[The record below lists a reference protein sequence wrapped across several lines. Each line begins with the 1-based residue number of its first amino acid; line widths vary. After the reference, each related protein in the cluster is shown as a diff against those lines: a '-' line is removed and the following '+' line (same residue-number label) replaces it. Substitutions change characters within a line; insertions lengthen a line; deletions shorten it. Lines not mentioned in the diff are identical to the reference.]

1 MALFEK
7 RGGYFPE
14 YLVYDG
20 GPLDEDGKKDG
31 VVTYTTYWGTGP
43 LSIDGIGD
51 YVRERLGQDVPSG
64 VPDILYSHVDSKAQ
78 ESDVAS
84 HVLLYTYGHADPD
97 TGKIEPIS
105 PGSHLHVEP
114 GQKLDINVIYGYDST
129 DDFDI
134 RTLKKKPVLKVG
146 GVGFIDSGAAG
157 STNLHL
163 HGTNVA
169 SDGYGDN
176 VKAEYSDNFKVSYK
190 FPKSHNLGLQW
201 WHPHFH
207 GSANSQV
214 YGGAFAN
221 LSVGDP
227 LEYLGGE
234 FEDARRSYIGIKN
247 FNLNYSQETGKFE
260 LATSAFTPEETAR
273 NIYLLNGE
281 YKPEKGGYETG
292 EWNAFSFINYSSNS
306 FYNVKIVQPIKGKVF
321 DVDDP
326 TTWESI
332 DTYLYARD
340 GYQSNSITQTR
351 TGNNN
356 SILNGLQIEDPVN
369 GEFQPLPAPELENN
383 HFLSPAKRQ
392 EVLAYF
398 EEPGEYKIISEAWT
412 GAGLR
417 AGGWIWPNIEL
428 GTLKVS
434 GDKVRAP
441 KRLPTEV
448 TPEKSAPAI
457 NDDLSQYEPLQV
469 RRMTWSGNLF
479 VEGANRYQKINGGLY
494 NTNETLINDRPN
506 RYGGYPTPFLLND
519 NVLPFNPALITQLD
533 TLEFWDHEQW
543 ASEQHPFHPHQNH
556 FQIIDPAITG
566 NTGNTDLL
574 PKGKAQPESEESS
587 SVIQLFIAYLGR
599 FPDPDELKSEIDYL
613 NKGGSEKGLAK
624 RLSKGLYQ
632 DEFEDF
638 YINNFDSTRDK
649 DLQIADG
656 AFYTITRSNVFNP
669 ANTFFWAGEL
679 KRVGVNDFPLYMLN
693 YFRNGGSGTPAD
705 VEAQQRLENVVDL
718 GLYAINQAATQK
730 QRPLESSSTALFRV
744 LNQQIT
750 ADQSTNADL
759 QKVINQALAFEHS
772 DQDNGEGFF
781 GSDFRQDTVALQS
794 ALPKR
799 QSYSLPSSNRYPAP
813 ANYNEWEPSRMTTAT
828 IYENFTGGY
837 MQHCHILPHEDS
849 GQGILLKTIDNLDRT
864 WTADRTTFAA
874 GEDVVI
880 KKASNYESVVLPVDS
895 ISHGHEIAFGDVNKD
910 GFVDVILGKAKGGDD
925 LIRVFSG
932 RDLSEM
938 DRFHAF
944 PGQDNWK
951 AGVHLGVGDMTG
963 DALKDVVVSAG
974 EGGDGRISVWSNSKA
989 EDGFFHAGD
998 ITSFAWDTSLRDS
1011 TDTRFVVGDFDTDNF
1026 GDIAIVGS
1034 EKKGSPIQVISSKNN
1049 VTLSAFYPEMKGKLS
1064 LSSGFSSWHNLGLET
1079 LVIYQKEAKRAQV
1092 KTATM
1097 RAASYVAHSTGEFN
1111 PFFDEAKYLAY
1122 ASDDFQFKATSPVDV
1137 LKPIDSGYGF
1147 DWLVNDELSLSDL
1160 KKRGGGEDL
1169 QLKQTYSG
1177 YLANPVTVASVGEAT
1192 DTYAYLD
1199 QNNTFRL
1206 PELSNDSELTKAQ
1219 AQVIEVFVDEID
1231 RLPTPEE
1238 LARFSTR
1245 LLGGAYGSQPSRPA
1259 ENVSYLR
1266 KVLQYD
1272 GDFDAQDSVASDAIL
1287 GLYYDHALDE
1297 VTYAQAGV
1305 VDFGDRKTYLNL
1317 ADDRGRKD
1325 RTNYSSDDLDR
1336 ISKFGLYAIAQVG
1349 NSINVDG
1356 DIQMFL
1362 GASPKLKNL
1371 LSSSYRKLG
1380 RGDISLKA
1388 AKRKLDQAL
1397 KGDYVY
1403 PGEEKYE
1410 GSSPLQNGL
1419 NVESP
1424 SFKDSEF
1431 NVLSSAFDVGS
1442 TTKFAQIGEA
1452 HGTHGGHSQ
1461 SHGDELSKK
1470 ELAEIH
1476 GTRAVE
1482 RRIGGAQNDRLQPV
1496 RARKAFNA
1504 TGGVGHDQLF
1514 GGSARDRLHGG
1525 ADNDVLSGLRGRD
1538 TLIGGQGDDVLA
1550 GGRGRDRLTGGDG
1563 ADQFMLFNDGQI
1575 GRSNADV
1582 ITDFNGC
1589 APDEGHDQTHDHYS
1603 YKASESSRRDD
1614 TSGSTDDQLVF
1625 DSSLLPIDYIPHL
1638 HVAETKKELRGY
1650 WKSDHAS
1657 MLYFQPT
1664 GQLFLNYQQV
1674 PASEYESAGL
1684 IATLKD
1690 SPVLSEDSFTYL

>member
-1 MALFEK
+1 MAPFEK
-7 RGGYFPE
+7 RGGFFPE

-43 LSIDGIGD
+43 LSIPGIGD
-51 YVRERLGQDVPSG
+51 YVRDTLGQDVPSA
-64 VPDILYSHVDSKAQ
+64 VPDLLYSHVDGGAQ

-84 HVLLYTYGHADPD
+84 HVLLYTYGHADPE
-97 TGKIEPIS
+97 TGKIEAIS

-114 GQKLDINVIYGYDST
+114 GEKLDINVIYGYESSN
-129 DDFDI
+129 DFDI

-227 LEYLGGE
+227 LKHLGGE
-234 FEDARRSYIGIKN
+234 FADARRSYIGIKN
-247 FNLNYSQETGKFE
+247 FNLNYSQLNGKYE
-260 LATSAFTPEETAR
+260 LATSAFTPEATAS

-281 YKPEKGGYETG
+281 YKPNKDGYETG

-306 FYNVKIVQPIKGKVF
+306 FYNVKIVQPIKGKNF
-321 DVDDP
+321 NVDDNS
-326 TTWESI
+326 TWKSI

-340 GYQSNSITQTR
+340 GYQSNTITQTR

-398 EEPGEYKIISEAWT
+398 EEPGEYKIITEAWT

-428 GTLKVS
+428 GTINVS
-434 GDKVRAP
+434 GDQVNSP

-448 TPEKSAPAI
+448 MPDKSSPAI
-457 NDDLSQYEPLQV
+457 NDDLSEYEPLQV

-494 NTNETLINDRPN
+494 NTNEKLINGRPN

-566 NTGNTDLL
+566 NTGNVNLL
-574 PKGKAQPESEESS
+574 PEGQAQSESKESR

-599 FPDPDELKSEIDYL
+599 LPDPNELKSEID
-613 NKGGSEKGLAK
+613 NFKKGGGEKRLAK
-624 RLSKGLYQ
+624 RLSTGPYQ
-632 DEFEDF
+632 NEFEDF
-638 YINNFDSTRDK
+638 YVNYYDSTRDK

-669 ANTFFWAGEL
+669 ANTFFWAEEL
-679 KRVGVNDFPLYMLN
+679 KSVGVEAFPLHMLN
-693 YFRNGGSGTPAD
+693 YFRNGGSGSAAD
-705 VEAQQRLENVVDL
+705 VEAQQRLDNVVDL
-718 GLYAINQAATQK
+718 GLYAINRAATQE

-750 ADQSTNADL
+750 ADQRTNSDL
-759 QKVINQALAFEHS
+759 QKVINKALTFDHS

-781 GSDFRQDTVALQS
+781 GSDFRQDTVALQA

-813 ANYNEWEPSRMTTAT
+813 ANYNEWEPSLMTTAT

-864 WTADRTTFAA
+864 WTADRTTFEP
-874 GEDVVI
+874 GEDVII
-880 KKASNYESVVLPVDS
+880 KKASNYESVILPTQDT
-895 ISHGHEIAFGDVNKD
+895 SHGHEISFGDVNKD
-910 GFVDVILGKAKGGDD
+910 GFVDIILGKGKGGDD
-925 LIRVFSG
+925 LISVFSG
-932 RDLSEM
+932 RDLSEI
-938 DRFHAF
+938 DSFNAF
-944 PGQDNWK
+944 PTQKNWN

-974 EGGDGRISVWSNSKA
+974 EGGDGRISVWSNSK
-989 EDGFFHAGD
+989 ENNGFFHSGD
-998 ITSFAWDTSLRDS
+998 ISSFAWDTSLRDS
-1011 TDTRFVVGDFDTDNF
+1011 SDTRFVIGDFDTDNF

-1034 EKKGSPIQVISSKNN
+1034 RKKGSPIQVISSKNN
-1049 VTLSAFYPEMKGKLS
+1049 VTLSTFYPEMKGKLS

-1079 LVIYQKEAKRAQV
+1079 LVIYQKEANSAQV

-1097 RAASYVAHSTGEFN
+1097 RAASYVAHSTGDFN
-1111 PFFDEAKYLAY
+1111 PFFDEAKYSAY
-1122 ASDDFQFKATSPVDV
+1122 ASDDFQFKTTSPVDR
-1137 LKPIDSGYGF
+1137 LTPIDSGYGF
-1147 DWLVNDELSLSDL
+1147 DWLVNDELSLSEL
-1160 KKRGGGEDL
+1160 KKRGNNADL

-1177 YLANPVTVASVGEAT
+1177 YLANPVTVATVGDAT

-1206 PELSNDSELTKAQ
+1206 PELSNDSNLANAQ
-1219 AQVIEVFVDEID
+1219 KQVIEVFVDEID

-1245 LLGGAYGSQPSRPA
+1245 LLGGAYGSQSSRPA
-1259 ENVSYLR
+1259 ENISYLR
-1266 KVLQYD
+1266 KVLRYD
-1272 GDFDAQDSVASDAIL
+1272 DDFSLNDPIASDAIL
-1287 GLYYDHALDE
+1287 GEYYDHALNE
-1297 VTYAQAGV
+1297 VTYAQSGIV
-1305 VDFGDRKTYLNL
+1305 NFDDRDTYVNL
-1317 ADDRGRKD
+1317 AEDRGTND
-1325 RTNYSSDDLDR
+1325 PVNYSKKELNR
-1336 ISKFGLYAIAQVG
+1336 ISKFGLYAIAQLG
-1349 NSINVDG
+1349 NSINIDG

-1362 GASPKLKNL
+1362 GKSSKLKGL
-1371 LSSSYRKLG
+1371 LSSSYRELG
-1380 RGDISLKA
+1380 SGNSTLKA
-1388 AKRKLDQAL
+1388 AKESLNSAL
-1397 KGDYVY
+1397 KGDYMY
-1403 PGEEKYE
+1403 PGDEEYA

-1419 NVESP
+1419 NVESS

-1431 NVLSSAFDVGS
+1431 NVLNSSFETDV
-1442 TTKFAQIGEA
+1442 TAKFAQIGES
-1452 HGTHGGHSQ
+1452 HGTHGGHAH
-1461 SHGDELSKK
+1461 SHVEKLSKK
-1470 ELAEIH
+1470 DLMSIH

-1482 RRIGGAQNDRLQPV
+1482 RRIGGAQNDRLQPT
-1496 RARKAFNA
+1496 RLHKAFNA

-1514 GGSARDRLHGG
+1514 GGSGRDSLHGG
-1525 ADNDVLSGLRGRD
+1525 DDNDVLSGNRGRD
-1538 TLIGGQGDDVLA
+1538 TLIGAQGNDVLS
-1550 GGRGRDRLTGGDG
+1550 GGRGRDHMTGGDG
-1563 ADQFMLFNDGQI
+1563 ADQFLLINNGKI

-1582 ITDFNGC
+1582 ITDFNSI
-1589 APDEGHDQTHDHYS
+1589 PSDDDHVHNH
-1603 YKASESSRRDD
+1603 ASHTASDSSDLED
-1614 TSGSTDDQLVF
+1614 ISMSTRDQLIV
-1625 DSSLLPIDYIPHL
+1625 DSSLLPIDQIPHL
-1638 HVAETKKELRGY
+1638 HVAQNKKELRQY
-1650 WKSDHAS
+1650 WNAGHVS
-1657 MLYFQPT
+1657 MLYLQPT

-1674 PASEYESAGL
+1674 PAKDYESAGL
-1684 IATLKD
+1684 IATLNGAPDLSD
-1690 SPVLSEDSFTYL
+1690 SSIVYV